1 MSPKHAVERWWLSG
15 QRQRR
20 PNIYHLFYKTFQLIN
35 SLCEISILIFLSDMV
50 IDISKGN
57 NLLVEKNL
65 TSKTLLVD
73 QKVNFEPCIWI
84 DLKLT
89 YSDRNLF
96 PLSLGFEGRLTL

>member
-1 MSPKHAVERWWLSG
+1 
-15 QRQRR
+15 
-20 PNIYHLFYKTFQLIN
+20 
-35 SLCEISILIFLSDMV
+35 MV

-65 TSKTLLVD
+65 TSKTLLV
-73 QKVNFEPCIWI
+73 EPCIWI

>member
-1 MSPKHAVERWWLSG
+1 
-15 QRQRR
+15 
-20 PNIYHLFYKTFQLIN
+20 
-35 SLCEISILIFLSDMV
+35 MV

-57 NLLVEKNL
+57 NLLVVSPVCSWKKNL